1 MTAIPQFTIPE
12 IYVDDEYMREERGP
26 TQLGDTMAG
35 ASNPQRMPEGPQF
48 AVPDVYVED
57 DDERRSAGD
66 LASGYSSSQSG
77 IITPPPR
84 SSIQLSPTVS
94 PTRSRAPPFP
104 PTQSGAEW
112 GESRNTRAPLG
123 VDEPEG
129 SRSRAGSSVS
139 AQNVLEALDNSAWGE
154 SIRKS
159 FSTRRP
165 SDRPPGMGEDD

>member
-1 MTAIPQFTIPE
+1 
-12 IYVDDEYMREERGP
+12 
-26 TQLGDTMAG
+26 
-35 ASNPQRMPEGPQF
+35 MPEGPQF